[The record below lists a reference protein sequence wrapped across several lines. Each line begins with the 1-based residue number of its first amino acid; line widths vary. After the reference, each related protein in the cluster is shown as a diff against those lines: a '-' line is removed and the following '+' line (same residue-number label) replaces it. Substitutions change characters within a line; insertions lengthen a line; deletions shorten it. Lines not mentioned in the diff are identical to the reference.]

1 MTWEVYGLID
11 PRNDKVFYIGCS
23 KIGSKNRAKAH
34 GLDSASSAYWIYR
47 DIEALGLV
55 VGVCIFGSFNEKI
68 SARVLE
74 GRLILALPDIV
85 NNKKNWR
92 GLPSSILYPGWH
104 NMEVAGTSERTWYRR
119 RAETVANKAHSK

>member
-11 PRNDKVFYIGCS
+11 PRNNKVFYVGCS
-23 KIGSKNRAKAH
+23 RVGSKYRATAH
-34 GLDSASSAYWIYR
+34 GNDSASSAYWVYR
-47 DIEALGLV
+47 DIVELGLV
-55 VGVCIFGSFNEKI
+55 VGVCIFGSFDEKI
-68 SARVLE
+68 TARVLE

-104 NMEVAGTSERTWYRR
+104 NMDCPVSDEYRR
-119 RAETVANKAHSK
+119 RSERAKQ